1 MFRVKTSVISILLIA
16 GLLLLAGCGANNK
29 ENASPNAGSSNGE
42 TPAAVDAGTS
52 SQVKTI
58 KHVWGETTIKGTPIK
73 IVALD
78 YAFIDMLSVLDI
90 KPIATVGIGE
100 SGFPDYLKDQVNG
113 EGITNVGQAKQPN
126 LEVLKS
132 VKPDLILANPDR
144 HEMIKDQLSDIAPT
158 IAFDD
163 NNYEMVL
170 ANLGLLADV
179 VGKKEQGDKVIQTI
193 EAKIKEGKEKM
204 KTAPSAL
211 VVGAF
216 EDDSTVWLKSSFV
229 GSLLSGIGVNY
240 LFDGSKDNTAA
251 ESKTDIAKLSLERL
265 GEYNPEYLFLYGE
278 PEKWLNNPIYK
289 NLQAVKENKAITV
302 SRDLWSKGR
311 GPRAAELIIDQA
323 LKTMAGGNNNIPRR

>member
-1 MFRVKTSVISILLIA
+1 MFRVKTSVVSILLIA
-16 GLLLLAGCGANNK
+16 GLLLLAGCGSNNK
-29 ENASPNAGSSNGE
+29 ENVGSNTPSPSGE
-42 TPAAVDAGTS
+42 TPAATESGAP
-52 SQVKTI
+52 SQNKII
-58 KHVWGETTIKGTPIK
+58 KHVWGEATIKETPVR

-90 KPIATVGIGE
+90 KPVATVGIGE
-100 SGFPDYLKDQVNG
+100 SGFPDYLKDQVSG
-113 EGITNVGQAKQPN
+113 DGITNVGQAKQPN
-126 LEVLKS
+126 LEVLRS

-163 NNYEMVL
+163 DNYQMVL
-170 ANLGLLADV
+170 ANLSLLADA

-193 EAKIKEGKEKM
+193 EAKIKEGKERM
-204 KTAPSAL
+204 QTAPSAL

-229 GSLLSGIGVNY
+229 GSILSGIGVNY
-240 LFDGSKDNTAA
+240 LFDGTKDNSAA

-265 GEYNPEYLFLYGE
+265 GEYNPDYIFLYGE
-278 PEKWLNNPIYK
+278 PEKWLKNPIYK
-289 NLQAVKENKAITV
+289 NLQAVKDNKAITV

-323 LKTMAGGNNNIPRR
+323 LQTMAGDK